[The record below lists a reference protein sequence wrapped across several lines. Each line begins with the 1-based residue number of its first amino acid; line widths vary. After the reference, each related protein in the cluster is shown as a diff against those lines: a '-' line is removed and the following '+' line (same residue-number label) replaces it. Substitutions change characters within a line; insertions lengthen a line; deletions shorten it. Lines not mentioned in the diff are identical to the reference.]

1 MATDLCILIRR
12 PPYGSILAAEGIRHL
27 IGAMANGL
35 NVNAVLMDDGVW
47 VARAGQS
54 PGETG
59 WTALS
64 EALANAFRLADR
76 PAPQV
81 FADEDALSTAGLR
94 AEDLVP
100 GVQVASPEAVAEL
113 VATARHLIIF

>member
-1 MATDLCILIRR
+1 MVTDLCILIRR
-12 PPYGSILAAEGIRHL
+12 PPYGSISAAEGIRHL
-27 IGAMANGL
+27 IGAVANGL
-35 NVNAVLMDDGVW
+35 NVKAVLMDDGVW

-64 EALANAFRLADR
+64 EALANTFRFADR

-81 FADEDALSTAGLR
+81 LADEDALTRAGLT
-94 AEDLVP
+94 AKDLVP
-100 GVQVASPEAVAEL
+100 GVSVASPEAVAEL
-113 VATARHLIIF
+113 VATARHVIIF